1 MMPTEIEA
9 FEGIKL
15 FPLLELGLSQI
26 YLNADK
32 LDAIERW
39 FDPADLSNMEPL
51 TVHDFGNGRYT
62 LTDGHSR
69 AYVAYKNGIC
79 HVPIVYD
86 NDEIVVNKLGQ
97 SLYRMDIEWCE
108 RFHLENIRD
117 LDNRILN
124 NDDYN
129 QLWVVRCN
137 KSYNLLSQT
146 TESARRIMQKKVPKL
161 YLYGA
166 SEDLSQLYYEDDFG
180 KTYKLEIIE

>member
-1 MMPTEIEA
+1 MPTEIEA

-32 LDAIERW
+32 IDAIERW

-69 AYVAYKNGIC
+69 AYVVYKNGLSF
-79 HVPIVYD
+79 VPIVYD
-86 NDEIVVNKLGQ
+86 TDEIVANELGQ
-97 SLYRMDIEWCE
+97 KLYRMDIEWCE
-108 RFHLENIRD
+108 RFHLANISD
-117 LDNRILN
+117 LNNRILSN
-124 NDDYN
+124 EDYN
-129 QLWVVRCN
+129 QFWVARCN
-137 KSYNLLSQT
+137 KSYNLVSQT
-146 TESARRIMQKKVPKL
+146 TENERRVLQNKAPKL

-166 SEDLSQLYYEDDFG
+166 TEDLSHLYFEDDLG
-180 KTYKLEIIE
+180 KTYMLE

>member
-1 MMPTEIEA
+1 MLPKMEA
-9 FEGIKL
+9 FEGIKYFL
-15 FPLLELGLSQI
+15 LLELGLSQI

-32 LDAIERW
+32 VKAIETW
-39 FDPADLSNMEPL
+39 FDPNNLSNMEPL

-117 LDNRILN
+117 LDHRILN